1 MGEKSLKPFE
11 VTAAAPQRTTETDL
25 LEPDPSSPAVTET
38 NRSTL
43 LELPSSW
50 LDRLVT
56 LSTRIPIHEGREAAI
71 RTVVHTLAALLPEY
85 SVGARMTAEDG
96 GRRVYSEPPKS
107 HEQTRGDRLFPEAA
121 HERAVLL
128 PIAIGLTS
136 QSQASAAG
144 WLHLASDEAQLED
157 DRAPAILLVER
168 AALLAAEGLARVKS
182 HEDGVRVQAE
192 LNAMKSNMV
201 QAEKLASLGQMA
213 AGMVHELNNPLTSIV
228 AYTDFMLRRSDA
240 FQQEDVERI
249 RRIAESANRMLR
261 FTRDLVSYARPSSEL
276 PVPVMLHDTI
286 NRAIAF
292 CEHEIASAGVVLE
305 RSFDERV
312 THVRGKPEQL
322 AQVFVNLV
330 TNACHAMAATPLG
343 SGSPKASAA
352 NAAKLTVTTERVGE
366 ATARIIVDDTG
377 HGISADHLP
386 LVFAPFFTT
395 KGAGKGTGLGL
406 SIVKGI
412 IESHQGEITVESD
425 SSNGSRFIVLLPLVA
440 E

>member
-1 MGEKSLKPFE
+1 MREKSVQPLE
-11 VTAAAPQRTTETDL
+11 ITVAAPGRATESDMTEL
-25 LEPDPSSPAVTET
+25 DPSGPVVTET

-50 LDRLVT
+50 LDRLLI
-56 LSTRIPIHEGREAAI
+56 LSAKMPIEEGREATL
-71 RTVVHTLAALLPEY
+71 RFVVQALAALLPDY
-85 SVGARMTAEDG
+85 SVGARMAAEDG

-107 HEQTRGDRLFPEAA
+107 HEQTRTERLFPEAA
-121 HERAVLL
+121 HERAIAL
-128 PIAIGLTS
+128 PPVGTS
-136 QSQASAAG
+136 REGARSSEAG
-144 WLHLASDEAQLED
+144 WIHLASDDALLDD
-157 DRAPAILLVER
+157 DRSPPVLLAER
-168 AALLAAEGLARVKS
+168 AALLAADGLLRVRSHEEAARVL
-182 HEDGVRVQAE
+182 AE
-192 LNAMKSNMV
+192 LNTIKSSMV

-228 AYTDFMLRRSDA
+228 AYTDFMLRRADKLEE
-240 FQQEDVERI
+240 QDVERI

-276 PVPVMLHDTI
+276 AVPVTLHDVI

-292 CEHEIASAGVVLE
+292 CEHEIAFAGVVLE
-305 RSFDERV
+305 RAFDDRV
-312 THVRGKPEQL
+312 TQVRGKPEQL

-330 TNACHAMAATPLG
+330 TNACHAMTAPTAAAKTAP
-343 SGSPKASAA
+343 P
-352 NAAKLTVTTERVGE
+352 AKLTVTTERVGE
-366 ATARIIVDDTG
+366 ATARVIVDDTG
-377 HGISADHLP
+377 HGISATHLP

-412 IESHQGEITVESD
+412 VESHHGEITVESD
-425 SSNGSRFIVLLPLVA
+425 ASQGTRFILLLPLVT